1 MGTKKGI
8 LTSGII
14 LLLLLSVRNV
24 PTASGQGLWGDQS
37 REPQERVGAE
47 RFLALLDS
55 DRVKS
60 YLGLDSP
67 QIERLRQI
75 ALDTEKA
82 DVKVRADIQVHS
94 IDLKEALRAD
104 EPDREAILK
113 KVQEISDL
121 RGQLMRSYVDAILS
135 AKAVLSPEQQ
145 RKIVSFIENRGEG
158 SPAGEERQGMR
169 ARPRPRQAAPPPP
182 VPTQPREPPVQ

>member
-1 MGTKKGI
+1 M
-8 LTSGII
+8 
-14 LLLLLSVRNV
+14 
-24 PTASGQGLWGDQS
+24 
-37 REPQERVGAE
+37 
-47 RFLALLDS
+47 LDN

-60 YLGLDSP
+60 DLGLDGS

-104 EPDREAILK
+104 KPDRDAILK

-121 RGQLMRSYVDAILS
+121 RGQLMKSYVEAVLS

-145 RKIVSFIENRGEG
+145 RKIVSFIGNRGEG
-158 SPAGEERQGMR
+158 SPSGRRTPRHAHLAATPTGSAVPASPHAPGRTTR
-169 ARPRPRQAAPPPP
+169 AVNPGKPFTRD
-182 VPTQPREPPVQ
+182 

>member
-1 MGTKKGI
+1 MATKKGV
-8 LTSGII
+8 LASGII

-24 PTASGQGLWGDQS
+24 ATASGQGLWGDRS
-37 REPQERVGAE
+37 REPQEQLGAE
-47 RFLALLDS
+47 RLLALLDS

-60 YLGLDSP
+60 YLGLDGS
-67 QIERLRQI
+67 QVERLRQI

-82 DVKVRADIQVHS
+82 NVKVRADIQVHS

-104 EPDREAILK
+104 KPDRDAILK

-121 RGQLMRSYVDAILS
+121 RGQLMKSYVEAILS

-158 SPAGEERQGMR
+158 GPAGEERQGMR
-169 ARPRPRQAAPPPP
+169 AWPRPRQAAPSQPPP
-182 VPTQPREPPVQ
+182 THPGEPPVQ

>member
-1 MGTKKGI
+1 MATKKGI
-8 LTSGII
+8 LASVMIF
-14 LLLLLSVRNV
+14 LLLLGVRNV
-24 PTASGQGLWGDQS
+24 ATASGQGLWGDRS
-37 REPQERVGAE
+37 REPQERLGAE
-47 RFLALLDS
+47 RLLALLDN

-60 YLGLDSP
+60 YLGLDGS

-82 DVKVRADIQVHS
+82 NVKVRADIQVHS

-104 EPDREAILK
+104 KPDRDAILK

-121 RGQLMRSYVDAILS
+121 RGQLMKSYVEAILS

-145 RKIVSFIENRGEG
+145 RKIVSFIENRGERG
-158 SPAGEERQGMR
+158 PAGEERQGMR
-169 ARPRPRQAAPPPP
+169 AWPRPRQAAPSQ
-182 VPTQPREPPVQ
+182 PTPTHPGEPPVQ

>member
-1 MGTKKGI
+1 MATKKGI
-8 LTSGII
+8 LASGII
-14 LLLLLSVRNV
+14 FLLLLSVRNV